1 MCARY
6 SSKCCTCINS
16 FSPQSKGDS
25 ILISYLE
32 IEKLRYRFK
41 DSWRYLKSIWTVVG
55 ININFIYWN
64 GPICHR
70 KPELHGGEDSQNRF
84 YSGNVVIGERELS
97 IELGSIPNTA
107 GASVDL

>member
-1 MCARY
+1 
-6 SSKCCTCINS
+6 
-16 FSPQSKGDS
+16 
-25 ILISYLE
+25 LE
-32 IEKLRYRFK
+32 IEKLRHRFK
-41 DSWRYLKSIWTVVG
+41 DSWRYLKSTWTVVI

-64 GPICHR
+64 GSICHR
-70 KPELHGGEDSQNRF
+70 KAELDGGEDSQNRF